1 MHSIEAYLAG
11 AGGSWSPWVEK
22 AFWHVHFG
30 THDDVVDRIR
40 SVSYVA
46 ALPPRDQRAV
56 LGEIRAILREHQET
70 SNSETVGIP
79 YRVDAMYSER
89 LRRQRPP

>member
-1 MHSIEAYLAG
+1 MAA
-11 AGGSWSPWVEK
+11 AGGTWSPWADA
-22 AFWHVHFG
+22 AFRHVHFG

-56 LGEIRAILREHQET
+56 LDEIRAILREHPET
-70 SNSETVGIP
+70 SNSPTVGIP
-79 YRVDAMYSER
+79 YRVDAMYAER
-89 LRRQRPP
+89 LR